1 MRPENSR
8 HSNISIF
15 VPHAGCP
22 YHCAFCN
29 QHVITQQNA
38 LPHAEQVREIC
49 QQAFQSMDEN
59 ARRHTE
65 IAFFGGSFTAIP
77 RDYMIELLESAQE
90 FIENQKFSGI
100 RISTRPDCID
110 PEILKLLKF
119 YHVTSIELG
128 AQSMSDQV
136 LSVNHR
142 GHTAQDVFTASGL
155 IRSSGFELGL
165 QIMLGLY
172 QSTWDD
178 ETKTVRQIISI
189 HPDTVRI
196 YPVVILKH
204 TMLGDLYQSGK
215 LELFC
220 DPEKNSLDDVISMT
234 ANYMTEFRKH
244 DIKLIK
250 IGLHASEFVEKDM
263 LGGYYHPAFRE
274 LCESRIYRVQIE
286 NFLKFQGIL
295 KSGQEFVIRVNPKCV
310 SKAVG
315 QKRENIH
322 YFQKMQGIKLKIIP
336 DPTIDIFEIKI

>member
-1 MRPENSR
+1 MHPENSR

-29 QHVITQQNA
+29 QHVITQQNT

-59 ARRHTE
+59 ARNHTE

-77 RDYMIELLESAQE
+77 RDYMIELLEAAQE
-90 FIENQKFSGI
+90 FIGNQKFSGI

-110 PEILKLLKF
+110 LEILKLLKS

-136 LSVNHR
+136 LFANQR

-155 IRSSGFELGL
+155 IRDFGFELGL

-178 ETKTVRQIISI
+178 ETETVRKIIEI
-189 HPDTVRI
+189 HPDTVRL
-196 YPVVILKH
+196 YPLVILKR
-204 TMLGDLYQSGK
+204 TALGDLYQSGK
-215 LELFC
+215 FQLFC
-220 DPEKNSLDDVISMT
+220 DPEKNSLDHVIAMT
-234 ANYMTEFRKH
+234 ANYMTAFRAH
-244 DIKLIK
+244 GIKLIK

-263 LGGYYHPAFRE
+263 LGGYYHPAFRD
-274 LCESRIYRVQIE
+274 LCESRIYRMQIE
-286 NFLKFQGIL
+286 NFLKSGSPGIL
-295 KSGQEFVIRVNPKCV
+295 NPGQEFAVRVNPKCV

-315 QKRENIH
+315 QKRMNLR
-322 YFQKMQGIKLKIIP
+322 YFQKTQGI
-336 DPTIDIFEIKI
+336 T